1 MKMIFTSI
9 LKSHTAFI
17 AALGFEEELPRYL
30 ATNYHSMIQDVRY
43 VANKVVQRPEG
54 GILVGLFMKH
64 LVPVEDRPAV
74 TELVGELRHVL
85 ETKSAEQV
93 MACIMDEENFE
104 EELLACGPK
113 RLKLQTVESSE
124 GVVLWR
130 TRCSWKLWP
139 VIL

>member
-1 MKMIFTSI
+1 
-9 LKSHTAFI
+9 
-17 AALGFEEELPRYL
+17 
-30 ATNYHSMIQDVRY
+30 MIQDVRD

-93 MACIMDEENFE
+93 MADIMDGETFE
-104 EELLACGPK
+104 EELRACGPK

-139 VIL
+139 LIL